1 MKFEDSQRGSANLK
15 LLRTLLIFFIV
26 GNALVNYLPVAYN
39 SENIRQEMHTAVLQ
53 GMSLPPTMGN
63 PVEVTKKRIQN
74 AMKINNIPSYAF
86 LEVKQVNNIIQAR
99 VAFIQPIAI
108 LPFGL
113 YDYNY
118 QFDYTTYNGN
128 YLGKE

>member
-1 MKFEDSQRGSANLK
+1 MKFEDSQRGTASIK
-15 LLRTLLIFFIV
+15 LLRTILVLYLL
-26 GNALVNYLPVAYN
+26 GNAVFNYLPVAYN
-39 SENIRQEMHTAVLQ
+39 SENLRQEMHTAVLQ

-63 PVEVTKKRIQN
+63 PLEVTKKRLQN
-74 AMKINNIPSYAF
+74 AIRANNIPSYAH

-99 VAFIQPIAI
+99 VIYTQPISI

-118 QFDYTTYNGN
+118 QFDYTTNTGS
-128 YLGKE
+128 YLAKE